1 MKKSTKLDELK
12 PDYLLLLNNTIP
24 HIKNIHELND
34 IFEFNFSDNYQNMPY
49 GLISSYYHANKSK
62 FLEKKIGQNIDLD
75 NHLFLAMCSDM
86 LRTAKK
92 TNILEEIYKITSDL
106 FTLPISYQKKIVFI
120 KMIPLEKQKLSLLD
134 FFFNKLKYSA
144 EEIVKNMSE
153 EMEKIDASTKNTY
166 KLIQMFIQDPNK
178 NVRKKHLIKKIIEK
192 LID

>member
-1 MKKSTKLDELK
+1 
-12 PDYLLLLNNTIP
+12 
-24 HIKNIHELND
+24 
-34 IFEFNFSDNYQNMPY
+34 
-49 GLISSYYHANKSK
+49 
-62 FLEKKIGQNIDLD
+62 
-75 NHLFLAMCSDM
+75 
-86 LRTAKK
+86 
-92 TNILEEIYKITSDL
+92 
-106 FTLPISYQKKIVFI
+106 QKKIVFI